1 MQLQSAGTMAAL
13 QPEQRDRK
21 GRLSSVVYTIQTCRE
36 MSQFAKLD
44 AVMYTDAAGCWN
56 LRMNRQGHLKGG
68 AIGAQ

>member
-44 AVMYTDAAGCWN
+44 AVMYTDAAGC
-56 LRMNRQGHLKGG
+56 
-68 AIGAQ
+68 